1 MSIQAVVSH
10 RGLRRPVVPAASVK
24 CAGRSGR
31 IYFSCAGVQSDNY
44 WSSTTNADN
53 TDNAWNVNLNNG
65 NVNNDDKT
73 NTNYVWPVRGG
84 EWWSCCPY
92 HQMPRNVLGFA
103 QQISSFETALSD
115 HVLLI
120 RVGKFWQML
129 PGPIRI
135 IAKTWERTSLLRLRF
150 HEREESTVLSGA
162 PVALASLRSSRLDW
176 GNRSTGWCDCRAS
189 ADMSLG
195 R

>member
-10 RGLRRPVVPAASVK
+10 HGLRRPVVPAASVG
-24 CAGRSGR
+24 CTGRSGR

-92 HQMPRNVLGFA
+92 FFKEGSAICLRGILCSAWKAFTG
-103 QQISSFETALSD
+103 
-115 HVLLI
+115 
-120 RVGKFWQML
+120 
-129 PGPIRI
+129 
-135 IAKTWERTSLLRLRF
+135 RT
-150 HEREESTVLSGA
+150 GA
-162 PVALASLRSSRLDW
+162 A
-176 GNRSTGWCDCRAS
+176 
-189 ADMSLG
+189 ADTSEG